1 MLFKPISIGER
12 NDWQLLPL
20 KKDIMDVNKNSYT
33 FTFSAIL
40 VVVVAAVLAF
50 AAESLKPLQKENI
63 RLEKM
68 QNILASVEIEAT
80 PSEAKE
86 KFDQYIVDQK
96 LLNSNGE
103 LIQDSELSAF
113 DIDVVKE
120 YKTFAED
127 ERHYPLYVFEDGGER
142 KYIVP
147 LAGKGLWGPIWG
159 YIALNSDMASIYGTT
174 FDHKTETPGLG
185 AEINQNEFQ
194 DKFVGKSIFNEQGA
208 FVSIKVLKGGS
219 DVSGNMHAVDGIS
232 GGTITS
238 KGVGEMI
245 ERTLGLYVPFFKD
258 NNKQASL

>member
-1 MLFKPISIGER
+1 
-12 NDWQLLPL
+12 
-20 KKDIMDVNKNSYT
+20 MDVNKNSYT

-68 QNILASVEIEAT
+68 QNILASVKVEAT
-80 PSEAKE
+80 PEDAKE

-96 LLNSNGE
+96 LLNSKGE
-103 LIQDSELSAF
+103 LIQDEELTAF
-113 DIDVVKE
+113 DVDVVKE
-120 YKTFAED
+120 YKTLAEN
-127 ERHYPLYVFEDGGER
+127 ERNYPLYIFEDQGER
-142 KYIVP
+142 KYIIP

-159 YIALNSDMASIYGTT
+159 YVALNDDMETVFGST

-185 AEINQNEFQ
+185 AEINQDFFQ
-194 DKFVGKSIFNEQGA
+194 DKFIGKSIFNESGE
-208 FVSIKVLKGGS
+208 FVSIEVMKGGS
-219 DVSGNMHAVDGIS
+219 DVSGNLHAVDGIS

-245 ERTLGLYVPFFKD
+245 ERTLGLYVPYFKD
-258 NNKQASL
+258 NNKKAAL